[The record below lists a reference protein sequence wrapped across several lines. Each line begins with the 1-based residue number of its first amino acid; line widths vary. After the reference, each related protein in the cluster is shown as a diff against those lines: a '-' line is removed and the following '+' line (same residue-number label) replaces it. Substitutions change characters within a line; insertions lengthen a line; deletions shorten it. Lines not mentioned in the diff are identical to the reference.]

1 MLCLTQKMEKP
12 ALKTPDLPETPAFEK
27 PFVPRYRLL
36 KDNKLRPTVCCSWQ
50 VLQP

>member
-36 KDNKLRPTVCCSWQ
+36 KDNKL
-50 VLQP
+50 QPFAVRGRFYSHE